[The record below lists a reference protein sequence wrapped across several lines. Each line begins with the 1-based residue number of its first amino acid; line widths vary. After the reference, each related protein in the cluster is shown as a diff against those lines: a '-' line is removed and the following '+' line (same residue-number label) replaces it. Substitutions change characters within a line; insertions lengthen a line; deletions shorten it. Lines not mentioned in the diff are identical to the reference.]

1 MLLIDRPVKFVL
13 TGQLRGVIVRV
24 CMSILLIPVMFFE
37 VIIWLMHIPL
47 LVVVLLFMQR
57 CTRRPYEL
65 FVMSVLVREIAR
77 RIRLLLLLSTLILKL
92 L

>member
-13 TGQLRGVIVRV
+13 TGQLRGRV
-24 CMSILLIPVMFFE
+24 CMSILLIPVMFLK

-65 FVMSVLVREIAR
+65 LMMSVLVREIAR

>member
-13 TGQLRGVIVRV
+13 TGQLRGMIVRV
-24 CMSILLIPVMFFE
+24 CMSILLIPVMFLK

-65 FVMSVLVREIAR
+65 LMMSVLVREVAR

>member
-24 CMSILLIPVMFFE
+24 CMSILLIPVMFFK

-65 FVMSVLVREIAR
+65 LMMSVLVREVAR